1 MIEKSPIFI
10 TGADRSGSTLIAR
23 ILQIGNINVFAGE
36 TNNML
41 ENIPIRK
48 MMDEFLMGDPNNQ
61 FMPDTTQMYIPTDWS
76 QRVKQSMQ
84 RQGLNNQ
91 SWMLKGAL
99 MTQLWPVW
107 NYAFPNARWIIVR
120 RRTGDIIQSCVKTGY
135 MTLFKNTPN
144 QLAVGAKSEEEGWL
158 WWVHQYE
165 IRFREMIESGV
176 NCKVVWPERMV
187 HGDYQ
192 QIYETL
198 EWLNLPWSTDIV
210 NVIDPLLW
218 NTRIKERS
226 I

>member
-23 ILQIGNINVFAGE
+23 ILQIGNINVFVGE

-48 MMDEFLMGDPNNQ
+48 MMDEFLMGDPNKQ
-61 FMPDTTQMYIPTDWS
+61 FMPDATQMYIPTDWS

-99 MTQLWPVW
+99 LTQLWPVW

-144 QLAVGAKSEEEGWL
+144 QLAVGAKTEEEGWL